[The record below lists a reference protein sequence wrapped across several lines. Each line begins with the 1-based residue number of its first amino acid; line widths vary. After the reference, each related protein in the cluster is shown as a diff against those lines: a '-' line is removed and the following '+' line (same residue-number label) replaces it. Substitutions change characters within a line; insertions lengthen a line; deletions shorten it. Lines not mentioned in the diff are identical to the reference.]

1 MKAFYL
7 DLYGSSKG
15 KLLPTIFI
23 SDYRFMLGYFIILFF
38 FRKKLIKGSEVEWK
52 SSSVTDKLGID
63 TLSTH

>member
-1 MKAFYL
+1 MIRNPIDHIRKTFYVCEINIMKAFYL

-38 FRKKLIKGSEVEWK
+38 FRKNSLKAVK
-52 SSSVTDKLGID
+52 
-63 TLSTH
+63 